1 MTWQKNST
9 SNLELRTVCPPESS
23 LSSSSSWA
31 SPLLIFHITSLQAY
45 VTTGVPVYFYLLCVT
60 PSKFSSPSLLTV
72 TYVIV
77 NFTFLL
83 CLFVA
88 VNCCYDDSWYT
99 SCVREVPQLLHMSV
113 SCKVN
118 LLLVYSAIY
127 SAALADAIPVLTV
140 ALLIRCC
147 ALPSVVQSVTLQ
159 QNAWGGCLSSWQPCD
174 MVSLLLKNIIVNEKR
189 FMYYYHY

>member
-9 SNLELRTVCPPESS
+9 SNLELRTVCPPRIV
-23 LSSSSSWA
+23 
-31 SPLLIFHITSLQAY
+31 PLLFLVLSISAFNFSHHLTTSLRNH
-45 VTTGVPVYFYLLCVT
+45 GRPRLFLSPLCVT

-72 TYVIV
+72 TYVFV

-99 SCVREVPQLLHMSV
+99 SCVREVPQLLHMPV

-118 LLLVYSAIY
+118 FAPRLFSHLQRCLGRRYPGADRCLVDTLLCT
-127 SAALADAIPVLTV
+127 AL
-140 ALLIRCC
+140 CC
-147 ALPSVVQSVTLQ
+147 SKRYTTTKRMRRLP
-159 QNAWGGCLSSWQPCD
+159 
-174 MVSLLLKNIIVNEKR
+174 E
-189 FMYYYHY
+189 